1 MKKLFNCNIN
11 DYSQKAFPKDE
22 NYYTYYALVQT
33 MQHLLRFHLGNS
45 SNCFLDGLHRLLPL

>member
-22 NYYTYYALVQT
+22 NYYTICIVQICTPCAFIYYNIFMVNIPYSQ
-33 MQHLLRFHLGNS
+33 
-45 SNCFLDGLHRLLPL
+45 